1 MKNIVSILAAS
12 LLVLSATSAFAQSVG
27 DGSKTFKVDA
37 AKSKIAFL
45 SEAPAEK
52 IKGTANGALSG
63 EVTINLANVS
73 ETTGKIIL
81 PVKSM
86 ATGNKLRDRH
96 MKGKDWLNGKKNPN
110 ITFTIESLTGTK
122 LEGKAVTGTA
132 VGKININGVSAPAK
146 ANVVLK
152 VAAAKGIF
160 KVEIKKMV
168 IKLADHKVAGKKGV
182 VGDKVGTT
190 IEISGVV
197 YGKG

>member
-12 LLVLSATSAFAQSVG
+12 LFVLSASSAFAQSVG
-27 DGSKTFKVDA
+27 DGSMTFKIEA
-37 AKSKIAFL
+37 SKSKIKFL
-45 SEAPAEK
+45 SEAPGEK
-52 IKGTANGALSG
+52 IKGTGNGALKG
-63 EVTINLANVS
+63 EISINLANVA

-81 PVKSM
+81 PVKTM

-96 MKGKDWLNGKKNPN
+96 MQGKDWLNAKKNPN
-110 ITFTIESLTGTK
+110 ITFTIEAIKGGK
-122 LEGKAVTGTA
+122 LEGKAVSGVA
-132 VGKININGVSAPAK
+132 VGKININGVSAAAE

-168 IKLADHKVAGKKGV
+168 VKLADHKVAGKKGV
-182 VGDKVGTT
+182 VGDKVGST

-197 YGKG
+197 YGKK